1 MSNLQAIIGCGIF
14 DGKINHRNAA
24 LICSGDVVAGI
35 VPKSDI
41 PAECDLLKLDGGLLA
56 PGFVDLQVNGGGGV
70 LLNEQPDVEGIRTIC
85 ATHAKFGT
93 TGMLPTLITDRP
105 EITTLVIQAGI
116 EAHRQ
121 SVPGFLGL
129 HLEGPHLS
137 VAKKGA
143 HDLAL
148 IRPMSDDDLQQLLGV
163 ANSLPC
169 LKITIA
175 PESVSN
181 EQILKLAQ
189 AGVIVSL
196 GHSNAS
202 YEQSNA
208 AIDAGAKCVTHLY
221 NAMSPLA
228 HKEPGLVG
236 AALMRGEV
244 YTGLIADGHHVMP
257 AALKVALASKTGPG
271 RIFLVT
277 DAMSTIGTD
286 IKSLS
291 LNGRNI
297 LREDGRLLL
306 EDGTLAGADLDM
318 GSAVRFM
325 HHVIGVSKIDALQM
339 ASLFPAQCIGATD
352 NYGHL
357 CAGANASFIHF
368 DEDLNIN
375 QVWQNGKKIAMS
387 SELV

>member
-1 MSNLQAIIGCGIF
+1 MSDHQAIIGCDIF
-14 DGKINHRNAA
+14 DGEKTHRNTA
-24 LICSGDVVAGI
+24 LLYSGDVALGFVS
-35 VPKSDI
+35 KTDI
-41 PAECDLLKLDGGLLA
+41 PAECDITELDGGLLA

-105 EITTLVIQAGI
+105 EITTRTIQACI

-143 HDLAL
+143 HDPIL
-148 IRPMSDDDLQQLLGV
+148 IRPMSDDDLKQLLS
-163 ANSLPC
+163 AAQSLPY
-169 LKITIA
+169 LMITIA

-181 EQILKLAQ
+181 EQITQLAQ

-202 YEQSNA
+202 FEQANS
-208 AIDAGAKCVTHLY
+208 AIDAGARCVTHLY
-221 NAMSPLA
+221 NAMSPLG
-228 HKEPGLVG
+228 HQEPGMVG

-244 YTGLIADGHHVMP
+244 YTGLIADGHHVKP
-257 AALKVALASKTGPG
+257 AAIKVALAAKNGPG
-271 RIFLVT
+271 EIFLVT

-286 IKSLS
+286 LKSFE
-291 LNGRNI
+291 LNGRVI
-297 LREDGRLLL
+297 CREQGRLVL

-325 HHVIGVSKIDALQM
+325 HHKIGVSQAEALQM
-339 ASLFPAQCIGATD
+339 ASLFPAQCIGSAD

-357 CAGANASFIHF
+357 SAGAYANFIHF
-368 DEDLNIN
+368 DGNLNIN
-375 QVWQNGKKIAMS
+375 QVWQNGMKIN
-387 SELV
+387 LRGR